1 MLAEHFGSVEALK
14 NATNEKEKSQ
24 LNVIF
29 NNLLKG
35 SPLLI
40 IFFYLFIYILKDVE
54 KKFDNINEDKFL
66 RNFKEYITET
76 NKLFN
81 QGKISE
87 FIE

>member
-1 MLAEHFGSVEALK
+1 MK